1 MIKIT
6 ESNDLNQL
14 YPYYMNKTL
23 KDKTFVLLSS
33 EDFMRMVKKGFAR
46 VSQEGLN
53 INGFMIWHMREK
65 QCYITMLIGD
75 SIEIKNSLLEAFES
89 NLRKDGQT
97 NEILIHFMNP
107 ISLAWYPKK
116 NVVHPCYQGVLLDEE
131 NFELY
136 QHHAYLVHSIQ
147 DTYYRELSS
156 FVIPDDVISHLKLN
170 EKDGIEIAF
179 YDTQKHKGL
188 IEFTED
194 IHAPH
199 WRDVILDNEKA
210 EHVLPLLVAL
220 KHNQVIG
227 FTGPLKVEPN
237 GRGYFAGIGILESER
252 GKKIGKTLFFM
263 LCQRL
268 KEMGASYMTLYT
280 GNQNPARFIYLDAG
294 FKVLKSF
301 ATMKK
306 TIK

>member
-1 MIKIT
+1 MIKIN
-6 ESNDLNQL
+6 EISDLSQL
-14 YPYYMNKTL
+14 YLYYMNKTL

-33 EDFMRMVKKGFAR
+33 EDFMRMVKKGVAR

-53 INGFMIWHMREK
+53 INGIMIWHLFEK
-65 QCYITMLIGD
+65 QCFITMLFGD
-75 SIEIKNSLLEAFES
+75 SKEIKIDLLEAFES
-89 NLRKDGQT
+89 QIRNNGQT

-107 ISLAWYPKK
+107 ISLAWYPKM
-116 NVVHPCYQGVLLDEE
+116 NVVHPCYQGVLVDEE

-136 QHHAYLVHSIQ
+136 QQHEYLVHSIQ
-147 DTYYRELSS
+147 DTYYRDLSS
-156 FVIPDDVISHLKLN
+156 FVIPDGVIDHLNFN
-170 EKDGIEIAF
+170 EQDGIEIAF
-179 YDTQKHKGL
+179 YDARKHQGL
-188 IEFTED
+188 IEFTGN

-199 WRDVILDNEKA
+199 WKEVILNNEKA
-210 EHVLPLLVAL
+210 DHVLPLLVAL
-220 KHNQVIG
+220 KHKKVIG

-237 GRGYFAGIGILESER
+237 GRGYFAGIGVLESER